1 MIPHDQSVQSVR
13 SVQCVEGRPPE
24 GGAATAPARAPDRR
38 VAILVLGCL
47 MTVYQRCIRGIRA
60 TWGATARPNVDVF
73 YVYGGQWAP
82 TSEEM
87 ADISQV
93 IGQPAPAL
101 PDGAVWVDGD
111 IILCGATDV
120 RDGQPDCILRKR
132 LIAFD
137 HLANR
142 RGYDFVYTVC
152 ATSYVDVDRLARYVA
167 GLPASGVYH
176 GALHVHE
183 ETGYPFV
190 SGASL
195 LLSRDLARELADS
208 AATIL
213 SRYPETLPD
222 DVVIGH
228 FLASRHAAAAPA
240 EIARRIGAG
249 LQATDNQTFVMPF
262 GDGSTDFV
270 MAPAFTHVPNDRG
283 YHYHFN
289 SRRVWE
295 MENFHRRFFSARSR

>member
-1 MIPHDQSVQSVR
+1 MIPYDQSGQDGSPAGGPA
-13 SVQCVEGRPPE
+13 SQPAAGGPE
-24 GGAATAPARAPDRR
+24 RR

-47 MTVYQRCIRGIRA
+47 MAVYQRCIRVIRA
-60 TWGATARPNVDVF
+60 TWGAKSRAGVDIF
-73 YVYGGQWAP
+73 YVYGAHGAA

-87 ADISQV
+87 VD
-93 IGQPAPAL
+93 IGQVLGRAAPVLA
-101 PDGAVWVDGD
+101 DGEAWEGGD

-120 RDGQPDCILRKR
+120 REGQPDCILRKR
-132 LIAFD
+132 LSAFG

-152 ATSYVDVDRLARYVA
+152 ATSYVDVAKLARYVA
-167 GLPASGVYH
+167 GLPATGVYQ
-176 GALHVHE
+176 GALHVHD

-195 LLSRDLARELADS
+195 LLSGDLAGELGDS
-208 AATIL
+208 ATTIL
-213 SRYPETLPD
+213 SRYPATLPD

-228 FLASRHAAAAPA
+228 FIASKHGGAPPS
-240 EIARRIGAG
+240 EIARRIGVG
-249 LQATDNQTFVMPF
+249 LKPTDNQTFVMPY

-270 MAPAFTHVPNDRG
+270 MAPAFTQVPNDRG

-295 MENFHRRFFSARSR
+295 MENFHRRFFSAPSR